1 MIGVMEEEYQTI
13 PSSLI
18 DEPIEVAFAKE
29 PTFEKCPDCPKAFT
43 WRGETHAIVKLLS
56 ERQDNERRGR
66 YANNMTPEHLSLA
79 QRMGS
84 WGVGRYSFTVEV
96 EGGRIFEI
104 YYDRSPRN
112 AGDRKGHWVIKG
124 ERVKKPRNN
133 K

>member
-1 MIGVMEEEYQTI
+1 MEDYYQTI

-18 DEPIEVAFAKE
+18 DEPIEVEFLKE
-29 PTFEKCPDCPKAFT
+29 PTYEKCPDCPVCFI
-43 WRGETHAIVKLLS
+43 WREQRYKITRMIS
-56 ERQDNERRGR
+56 EQQDFRRRGK
-66 YANNMTPEHLSLA
+66 YANNMAPAHLSLA

-112 AGDRKGHWVIKG
+112 ASDRKGNWFIKG
-124 ERVKKPRNN
+124 ERVRKSLES
-133 K
+133 